1 MERWRRQIKLMP
13 RLWLLMVLLAAQGL
27 VLAHGVD
34 HAINSDA
41 ALCAI
46 CSVSHGVDDVVG
58 AETPSPSTAPARM
71 AIRAVGFA
79 VAVTGPARSHTARG
93 PPATL

>member
-13 RLWLLMVLLAAQGL
+13 RLWLLLILLAAQGL

-46 CSVSHGVDDVVG
+46 CSVSHGIDDLVG
-58 AETPSPSTAPARM
+58 AEAPGPGTTPART
-71 AIRAVGFA
+71 AIRAVRFTE
-79 VAVTGPARSHTARG
+79 VVTRPAISHHARG
-93 PPATL
+93 PPITL

>member
-1 MERWRRQIKLMP
+1 MP
-13 RLWLLMVLLAAQGL
+13 RLWLLLILLAAQGL

-46 CSVSHGVDDVVG
+46 CSVSHGIDDLVG
-58 AETPSPSTAPARM
+58 AEAPGSCTTPARM
-71 AIRAVGFA
+71 AIRAARFA
-79 VAVTGPARSHTARG
+79 AAVTRPASSHNARG
-93 PPATL
+93 PPTTL